1 VKQALNDQYNE
12 QWHSRIE
19 NSSKALTYKL
29 FKDNLTPEPYIESLD
44 ARNAIILCKLE
55 PLTINY

>member
-1 VKQALNDQYNE
+1 MKQALNDQYNE

-29 FKDNLTPEPYIESLD
+29 FKDNLTPEPYIEILD

>member
-29 FKDNLTPEPYIESLD
+29 FKDNLTPEPYIEILD
-44 ARNAIILCKLE
+44 ADE
-55 PLTINY
+55 VLTVLLKVSAL